1 MIDEYRVSLATVYN
15 TLDLLLEAGLL
26 IKHQFDGQPAE
37 YEKSIGTT
45 IHNHAVCT
53 ICGHVKEFTDKR

>member
-1 MIDEYRVSLATVYN
+1 MPSRKIYTFDKHFDAETLYNSMIDEYRVSLATVYN

-37 YEKSIGTT
+37 YE
-45 IHNHAVCT
+45 NP
-53 ICGHVKEFTDKR
+53 